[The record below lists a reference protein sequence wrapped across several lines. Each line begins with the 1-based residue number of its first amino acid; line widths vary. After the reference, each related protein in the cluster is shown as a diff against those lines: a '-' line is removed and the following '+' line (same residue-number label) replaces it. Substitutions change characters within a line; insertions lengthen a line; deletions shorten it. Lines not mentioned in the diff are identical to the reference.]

1 MPKLTVKVA
10 MTALP
15 LPLILILVL
24 ASAPAGERARVSGT
38 SNLTYVQQHTLD
50 VGDFE
55 GHMLMAAKAQGSN
68 RSTGQTDFMGGAEVI
83 NVETLDLTRGN
94 GTHNGYITFS
104 KNGGSVVGKWGGKVT
119 TTLSP
124 ENTPMT
130 TFRGTWT
137 WVKGTGQ
144 YQGITGGGTYQ
155 GRFTSQTEYTVDWEG
170 NYAHTSK

>member
-1 MPKLTVKVA
+1 MPRLTVKVA

-15 LPLILILVL
+15 LPLILMLVL
-24 ASAPAGERARVSGT
+24 ASAPAGERTRVSGT
-38 SNLTYVQQHTLD
+38 SNLTYVQQHTVD
-50 VGDFE
+50 VGDIQ
-55 GHMLMAAKAQGSN
+55 GHMLMLTKAQGSN
-68 RSTGQTDFMGGAEVI
+68 RNTGQTDYMGGAEVT
-83 NVETLDLTRGN
+83 NVETADLIRGN

-104 KNGGSVVGKWGGKVT
+104 KNGESVVVKWSGKVT

-130 TFRGTWT
+130 TFRGNWT
-137 WVKGTGQ
+137 YVKGTGQ
-144 YQGITGGGTYQ
+144 YQGITGSGTYQ